1 MEADLILKALCIN
14 KLDLED
20 CYVICTDDSPLEN
33 LRRFFP
39 VQSVNGEVESF
50 TSYFYYWS
58 SKSSIMNLKIFD
70 MPDVILYLSDSES
83 EIYLWKI
90 E

>member
-1 MEADLILKALCIN
+1 MKADLILKALCIN
-14 KLDLED
+14 NLDLDD
-20 CYVICTDDSPLEN
+20 CYVITTEEFPWEDLK
-33 LRRFFP
+33 RFFP
-39 VQSVNGEVESF
+39 YGTSDGEVQSF

-58 SKSSIMNLKIFD
+58 IVPNVMNLKLFD
-70 MPDVILYLSDSES
+70 KPDVTLYLSDSES

>member
-1 MEADLILKALCIN
+1 MKADLILKALIIN
-14 KLDLED
+14 NLDLED
-20 CYVICTDDSPLEN
+20 CYVICTDDFPMEN
-33 LRRFFP
+33 LKRFFP
-39 VQSVNGEVESF
+39 VRSVNGEIESF

-58 SKSSIMNLKIFD
+58 PKSSIKDLKIFD
-70 MPDVILYLSDSES
+70 MPNATLYLNESES